1 MNKRLM
7 HTRERQMYRT
17 SHAKVCKEIRRI
29 VLQRQWFLI
38 NHGWIYC
45 KSPLHPIFD
54 LILLSEYEIDDIY
67 VDVGESMYSNIQSIN
82 TDKIIYTFRCYL
94 LHFWVTTFHTK
105 WLCTADVWI
114 VLITAKV
121 VTKMEKNFDNI
132 NEFRTS
138 K

>member
-1 MNKRLM
+1 MCGSLHMNKRLM

-45 KSPLHPIFD
+45 KSPLHPIFYIISLFIND
-54 LILLSEYEIDDIY
+54 TYQYIANAKWL
-67 VDVGESMYSNIQSIN
+67 YSNIQSIN

-121 VTKMEKNFDNI
+121 VTKMEKKSLI
-132 NEFRTS
+132 I
-138 K
+138 

>member
-45 KSPLHPIFD
+45 KSPLHPICYI
-54 LILLSEYEIDDIY
+54 ILLSEFEINDMY
-67 VDVGESMYSNIQSIN
+67 QEGETMYSNILSVN

-121 VTKMEKNFDNI
+121 VTKMEKKFDNI